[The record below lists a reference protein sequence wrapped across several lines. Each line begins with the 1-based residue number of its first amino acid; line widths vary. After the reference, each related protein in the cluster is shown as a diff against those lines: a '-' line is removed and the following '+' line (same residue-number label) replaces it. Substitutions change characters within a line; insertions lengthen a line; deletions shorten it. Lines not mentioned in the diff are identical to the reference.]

1 MEFKPYFGQQIADV
15 ITPLG
20 ELRISVFRDFPYL
33 YEGSLLYE
41 ENYLQIYVDA
51 PEAMLFSV
59 WDGSRMVGA
68 TTCIPLRN
76 ETEEVQE
83 PFEKADLPSDK
94 IFYFGESILLPSYRG
109 KGLGKRFFAEREQH
123 AASSGRYQSVYFC
136 GVERPDD
143 HPLRPANYRPLD
155 PFWKAQGYQPA
166 GLVSYFQWRD
176 IGEETESKK
185 KMNYWWK
192 DLQR

>member
-83 PFEKADLPSDK
+83 PFEKADLPIDK

>member
-185 KMNYWWK
+185 KRNYWWK